1 MQPIVSPEEKRKA
14 RWERISEELYRFE
27 TLVDAAASNPMHID
41 HELCAPAQEHVNR
54 AISTAV
60 FASYGPEFERFGHQ
74 SPRGASTEAWAE
86 AKRHLN
92 DRSGCENADIRAG
105 IRRVSAAYRGD

>member
-1 MQPIVSPEEKRKA
+1 MQPVISSAEKRKA
-14 RWERISEELYRFE
+14 RWTRISEELYRFE

-54 AISTAV
+54 AMSMADMAV
-60 FASYGPEFERFGHQ
+60 DVDLDRYVDPP
-74 SPRGASTEAWAE
+74 PRGASTAAWREALM
-86 AKRHLN
+86 HLR
-92 DRSGCENADIRAG
+92 DRGGCENADIRAG